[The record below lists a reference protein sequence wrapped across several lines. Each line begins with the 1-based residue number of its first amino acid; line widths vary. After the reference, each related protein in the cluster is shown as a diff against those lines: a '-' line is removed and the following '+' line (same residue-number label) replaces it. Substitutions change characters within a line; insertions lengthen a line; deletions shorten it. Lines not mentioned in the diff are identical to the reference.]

1 MHQIVSSNA
10 PAPIGPYSQAVA
22 HVGLLFVSGQI
33 PIEPQT
39 GERVAD
45 SIESQAEQALRNLA
59 CILEEGGSSWAKVL
73 RVTVYMT
80 DLREFARF
88 NKVYE
93 RMLGGAKPA
102 RSTVQVAALPLG
114 ARLEID
120 AIASVD
126 AR

>member
-22 HVGLLFVSGQI
+22 HGGLLFVSGQI

-39 GERVAD
+39 GERVGD

-80 DLREFARF
+80 DLQEFARF
-88 NKVYE
+88 NTVYE
-93 RMLGGAKPA
+93 RTLGGAKPA
-102 RSTVQVAALPLG
+102 RSTVGVAALPLG

>member
-10 PAPIGPYSQAVA
+10 PAPLGPYSQAVA
-22 HVGLLFVSGQI
+22 HGGLLFVSGQI

-45 SIESQAEQALRNLA
+45 SIESQAEQALQNLA
-59 CILEEGGSSWAKVL
+59 YILEEGGSSWAKVL

-102 RSTVQVAALPLG
+102 RSTVQVSALPLG